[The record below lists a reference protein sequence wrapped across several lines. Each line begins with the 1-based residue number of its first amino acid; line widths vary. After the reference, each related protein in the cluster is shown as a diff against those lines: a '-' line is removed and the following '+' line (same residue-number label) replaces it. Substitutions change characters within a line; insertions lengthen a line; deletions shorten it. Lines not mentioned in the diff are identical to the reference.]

1 MIEKLR
7 ESGDKA
13 FGFKVSGKL
22 TAGELKAFEPE
33 IERAIADRGKRTIG
47 ILADLS
53 AAKGAEWAAQWEEL
67 RFLGRFAD
75 HIERVAVVG
84 AHSWEDLKAEILA
97 GTVLVRSGSCLGM
110 RRHATDAET
119 GVPGPDDATAWDRL
133 TVTFSTPY
141 SLAEEV
147 LSYGADA
154 YAEEPA
160 EVREIVVRRLRAVV
174 PEVSA

>member
-22 TAGELKAFEPE
+22 TADELKAFEPE

-53 AAKGAEWAAQWEEL
+53 AAEGAEWAAQWEEL
-67 RFLGRFAD
+67 RFLSRFAD
-75 HIERVAVVG
+75 HIERIAVVG

-97 GTVLVRSGSCLGM
+97 GTVLVRSETRYYPSAEIL
-110 RRHATDAET
+110 HAWHWVKTGDAGEAP
-119 GVPGPDDATAWDRL
+119 GVR
-133 TVTFSTPY
+133 
-141 SLAEEV
+141 
-147 LSYGADA
+147 
-154 YAEEPA
+154 
-160 EVREIVVRRLRAVV
+160 IVPKEGLMKGYV
-174 PEVSA
+174 PEYDEV